1 MNRIERSPLTDRRAP
16 RPHDRT
22 PLATVRFLA
31 ASVRREAMALD
42 PACFA
47 LVMATG
53 IVSNAFF
60 LLGHR
65 LPSDALLVINLV
77 AYPWLCLLTAW
88 RALGSRGSLLH
99 DLTSPFA
106 VFSFFTFVAASDVL
120 GLGLALRGFNSPALV
135 LWLVAG
141 ASWAALIYLG
151 FGVLMFRNSAQ
162 EADVA
167 AGGWLNAIVATQSLV
182 VLGARAALPAVGD
195 SAALTMMI
203 YALWTIGLGLYGI
216 YATLFCQRLL
226 FHELKPADVG
236 PLLWVVMGAAAISAN
251 AGATLAGGEGHP
263 AFFQSVQPFVAAL
276 TLAMW
281 AWATWWIPLLVLL
294 GLWKHRIRGVPIV
307 YAPVMW
313 SIVFPLGMYAVT
325 SWRLSG
331 LAALPALASWSAVMG
346 WIALAA
352 WCATAAGLALASLRS
367 LRSVPQRAAA
377 TEDGWIESGPRA

>member
-1 MNRIERSPLTDRRAP
+1 MNRIERSPLTDRHALRT
-16 RPHDRT
+16 RDRT

-31 ASVRREAMALD
+31 AWVRREAMTLD

-60 LLGHR
+60 VQGYR
-65 LPSDALLVINLV
+65 LPSDVLLAINLV
-77 AYPWLCLLTAW
+77 AYPWLCLLTTW
-88 RALGSRGSLLH
+88 RALRSRQSLMH

-106 VFSFFTFVAASDVL
+106 AFSFFTFVAACDVL
-120 GLGLALRGFNSPALV
+120 GLALALRGFTSLALV
-135 LWLVAG
+135 LWLVAI
-141 ASWAALIYLG
+141 ASWAALIYLA
-151 FGVLMFRNSAQ
+151 FGVLMFRNSAK

-182 VLGARAALPAVGD
+182 ILGARAALPAACE
-195 SAALTMMI
+195 STALAMMI

-251 AGATLAGGEGHP
+251 AGATLAAGAGHP
-263 AFFQSVQPFVAAL
+263 AFFQAMQPFVDGL

-281 AWATWWIPLLVLL
+281 AWATWWIPLLLLL
-294 GLWKHRIRGVPIV
+294 GLWKHRIRRVPIV

-325 SWRLSG
+325 SWRLAG
-331 LAALPALASWSAVMG
+331 LVDLPALASWSAVMG
-346 WIALAA
+346 CIALAA

-367 LRSVPQRAAA
+367 LRSVARLAAA
-377 TEDGWIESGPRA
+377 EDSAAKR